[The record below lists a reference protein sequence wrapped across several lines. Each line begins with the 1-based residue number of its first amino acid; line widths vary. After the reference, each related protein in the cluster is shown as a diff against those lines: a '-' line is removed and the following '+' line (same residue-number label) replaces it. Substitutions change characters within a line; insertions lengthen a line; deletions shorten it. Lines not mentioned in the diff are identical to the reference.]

1 VSARLACGKRED
13 EVRRARRSIIVLT
26 AVGFAVGLLY
36 RVVFNTGDVPSVAN
50 FIRSGFHGAGLAFTA
65 WALHL
70 YFTSRSS
77 AWLKRWPLAV
87 ELAVETLVMAVAV
100 ASAATALQVVLYD
113 QPIEPKWLT
122 TQFPKIMAVSF
133 GMAVVINGGYELT
146 RLIGAKVLF
155 NVMIGRYRRAIREE
169 RVLLF
174 LDLAGSTSLAEE
186 MGEVRVQDLLTRFF
200 YDIDP
205 AITGHGG
212 EVHAYVGDEVIVTW
226 RVKGSW
232 RVKGDK
238 PQSRYLDCFFA
249 IQDRVAA
256 SAEQYRAEFG
266 FVPDFRAGMH
276 AGPVVVSECGDSHRQ
291 VAYFGDTMNVAA
303 RLQGLCKERQRDLL
317 VSGELLRLSNPAPD
331 LVIEALGPTQ
341 LRGRTAPVEVF
352 AVERRAGQDGA

>member
-1 VSARLACGKRED
+1 M
-13 EVRRARRSIIVLT
+13 RRAGRSIIVLT
-26 AVGFAVGLLY
+26 VVGFVVGLLY
-36 RVVFNTGDVPSVAN
+36 RVVFDTGDVPSVAN
-50 FIRSGFHGAGLAFTA
+50 FIRSGFHGAGLAFTG

-77 AWLKRWPLAV
+77 AWLTRWPLAV

-100 ASAATALQVVLYD
+100 ATVASALQVVLYD
-113 QPIEPKWLT
+113 QPIEPKWFT
-122 TQFPKIMAVSF
+122 TDFPKIMAVSF
-133 GMAVVINGGYELT
+133 GMAVLINGGYELT

-155 NVMIGRYRRAIREE
+155 NVMIGRYRRAIREQ

-186 MGEVRVQDLLTRFF
+186 MGELRVQDLLTRFF
-200 YDIDP
+200 YDIDA
-205 AITGHGG
+205 AITDHGG
-212 EVHAYVGDEVIVTW
+212 EVHAYVGDEVIVT
-226 RVKGSW
+226 W

-249 IQDRVAA
+249 IQDRIAA
-256 SAEQYRAEFG
+256 SAGQYRAEFG
-266 FVPDFRAGMH
+266 LVPDFRAGMH
-276 AGPVVVSECGDSHRQ
+276 AGPVVISECGDSHRQ

-317 VSGELLRLSNPAPD
+317 VSGELLRLSNPAPE

-341 LRGRTAPVEVF
+341 LRGRAAPVEVF
-352 AVERRAGQDGA
+352 AVERRPAETAHELALSRCARTSSKAGEA